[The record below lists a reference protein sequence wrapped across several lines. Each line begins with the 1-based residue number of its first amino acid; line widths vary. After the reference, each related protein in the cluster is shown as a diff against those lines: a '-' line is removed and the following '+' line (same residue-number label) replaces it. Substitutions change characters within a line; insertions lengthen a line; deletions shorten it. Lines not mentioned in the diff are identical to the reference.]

1 MRNTFRLRLQ
11 LLSVFVVLIA
21 SLLLVRLYVVQ
32 VVRGE
37 YYSDRADRQYVRS
50 SSNLYDRGNIFF
62 EDKEKRL
69 ISAATIKSGFLVA
82 IDPSKIEDIKGVYEK
97 LSTFVEIDEED
108 FTKRAEKKGDPYE
121 EVTHHIS
128 PEVAKKIE
136 KQDIK
141 GVRVYKE
148 RWRYYPGKTLASQT
162 VGFVGFRGNEYAGRY
177 GLEKKYEQTL
187 AREESSLYVNFFAE
201 IFANIQVFKNDSKKS
216 GDIVTTIEPSVQ
228 LFLEQKLKEIT
239 KKWKGK
245 ETMGIIINPK
255 NGGVYAL
262 GVYPGFDL
270 NEYSKVKNISV
281 YSNPLIESVY
291 EMGSIIKPLTMAAGL
306 DAGVITA
313 NSTYYDAGHIRLNG
327 YTISNYDGR
336 GRGEVPMQQILSQ
349 SLNTGAAFVERKMG
363 NKVFSKY
370 FKAYGIGEKTGIDLP
385 GEIEGLVGNL
395 KSSHDVEYATAS
407 FGQGI
412 AITPIQTVRAL
423 SVLANG
429 GNLITPHVGKEI
441 KYKSGFSKSISFPT
455 ERRVLKQET
464 SEEISRMLVRVVD
477 EALRGGTVA
486 LPRYSI
492 AAKTGTAQIA
502 DPSSG
507 GYYDDRYLHTFFGYF
522 PAYDPQYLIFFLTL
536 EPNGARYASET
547 LTAPFM
553 DTVKF
558 LINYYE
564 VPPDR

>member
-37 YYSDRADRQYVRS
+37 YYSDRADRQYVRP

-82 IDPSKIEDIKGVYEK
+82 INPSKIEDIKAVYKK
-97 LSTFVEIDEED
+97 LSTFIKIDEKT
-108 FTKRAEKKGDPYE
+108 FTRRAEKKSDPYE
-121 EVTHHIS
+121 EVAHHVS
-128 PEVAKKIE
+128 SDVAKKIE
-136 KQDIK
+136 EQDIK

-148 RWRYYPGKTLASQT
+148 RWRYYPGGSLASQT
-162 VGFVGFRGNEYAGRY
+162 VGFVGFRGSEYAGRY
-177 GLEKKYEQTL
+177 GLEKYYEETL
-187 AREESSLYVNFFAE
+187 VREENSLYVNFFAE
-201 IFANIQVFKNDSKKS
+201 IFANIQIFKNDTKRL
-216 GDIVTTIEPSVQ
+216 GDVVVTIEPSVQ

-239 KKWKGK
+239 KKWNGK
-245 ETMGIIINPK
+245 ETVGIIINPK
-255 NGGVYAL
+255 NGEIYAL
-262 GVYPGFDL
+262 GVYPSFNL
-270 NEYSKVKNISV
+270 NAYSKVKNVSI
-281 YSNPLIESVY
+281 YLNPLIESVY
-291 EMGSIIKPLTMAAGL
+291 EMGSIVKPLTMAAGL
-306 DAGVITA
+306 DSGAVTA
-313 NSTYYDAGHIRLNG
+313 NSTYYDAGHIKLDG

-336 GRGEVPMQQILSQ
+336 GRGTVPMQQILSQ
-349 SLNTGAAFVERKMG
+349 SLNTGAAFVEREMG
-363 NKVFSKY
+363 NESFSKY
-370 FKAYGIGEKTGIDLP
+370 FSAYGIGDKTGIDLP
-385 GEIEGLVGNL
+385 GEVEGLVRNL
-395 KSSHDVEYATAS
+395 KGSHDIEYATAS

-429 GNLITPHVGKEI
+429 GSLITPHVGKEI
-441 KYKSGFSKSISFPT
+441 KYKSGFSKSISFP
-455 ERRVLKQET
+455 EGKRVLKQET

-522 PAYDPQYLIFFLTL
+522 PAYDAQYLIFFLTL
-536 EPNGARYASET
+536 EPKGVRYASET